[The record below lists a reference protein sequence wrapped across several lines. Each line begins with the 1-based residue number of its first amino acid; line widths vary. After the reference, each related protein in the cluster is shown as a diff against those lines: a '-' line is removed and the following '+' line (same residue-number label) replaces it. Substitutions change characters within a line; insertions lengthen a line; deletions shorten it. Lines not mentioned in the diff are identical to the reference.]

1 MAGTGSTDG
10 DQKIFI
16 DEDWKARVQR
26 EKEEAA
32 AKIADTPAPEQDAE
46 AGIPEQVSFSSLV
59 SMLAMQ
65 AMMALGAMAQETDQ
79 EIIVDLDAAKLY
91 IDLLMILREKT
102 QGNLTPEEQ
111 GQMTAILADLQ
122 RGFMVRSQQLQEASL
137 REMGL
142 NTQNL
147 GL

>member
-32 AKIADTPAPEQDAE
+32 SKAAEAPAPEQDTE
-46 AGIPEQVSFSSLV
+46 AGLPEQVSFSSLV

-65 AMMALGAMAQETDQ
+65 AMMALGAMAQEADQ

-91 IDLLMILREKT
+91 VDLLMILREKT
-102 QGNLTPEEQ
+102 QGNLTPDEQ
-111 GQMTAILADLQ
+111 GQLTAILADLQ
-122 RGFMVRSQQLQEASL
+122 RGFMVRTQQLQEASL

-142 NTQNL
+142 DTQNL

>member
-1 MAGTGSTDG
+1 MAGTGSMDG

-32 AKIADTPAPEQDAE
+32 SKVAETPVPEQDAE
-46 AGIPEQVSFSSLV
+46 AGIPEKVSFSSLV

-65 AMMALGAMAQETDQ
+65 AMMALGAMAQEADQ

-142 NTQNL
+142 NTQNFNL
-147 GL
+147 

>member
-32 AKIADTPAPEQDAE
+32 TKLAENPAPEQDAE
-46 AGIPEQVSFSSLV
+46 AGLPEEVSFSSLV

-79 EIIVDLDAAKLY
+79 EIVVDLDAAKLY

-147 GL
+147 GM

>member
-1 MAGTGSTDG
+1 MAETDSTDG
-10 DQKIFI
+10 GQKIFI

-32 AKIADTPAPEQDAE
+32 QQATESPEPE
-46 AGIPEQVSFSSLV
+46 SPNGLPEQVDFSTLT
-59 SMLAMQ
+59 SMFAMQ

-91 IDLLMILREKT
+91 IDLLMVLREKT

-111 GQMTAILADLQ
+111 GQLTAILSDLQ

-137 REMGL
+137 REMGM
-142 NTQNL
+142 NPPNL
-147 GL
+147 GM